1 MRSEVTA
8 TDNAKIP
15 TILIIKPYFSNLFW
29 DSTGNCCPEL
39 ADGFSSLSSI
49 SSWSKGSHLLRVLLF
64 TAINTATESK
74 WLPQNYSHKKTAANS
89 TFWVTQT
96 FWTSYSKRKLNN
108 VISQHWSIYVTSWE
122 GVSPLLLTGTDWRM
136 GRTSAWRRKHVQH
149 TALSVW
155 LWTRMPSKASTSV
168 LEARKP
174 CIQLLPSPLTVKALD
189 PLSPSNNRSNFCSI
203 TSQPTPQTI
212 MLLHSM
218 DLSLQCQILAH
229 IFMW

>member
-1 MRSEVTA
+1 MAFLPFLAFLVGAKVLICSECYYLQQS
-8 TDNAKIP
+8 
-15 TILIIKPYFSNLFW
+15 ILLQKANGY
-29 DSTGNCCPEL
+29 
-39 ADGFSSLSSI
+39 
-49 SSWSKGSHLLRVLLF
+49 LRF
-64 TAINTATESK
+64 TH
-74 WLPQNYSHKKTAANS
+74 WKKTAANS

-96 FWTSYSKRKLNN
+96 FWASYSKCKLNN

-155 LWTRMPSKASTSV
+155 LWTRMPNKASTSV

-189 PLSPSNNRSNFCSI
+189 PLSPSNNRSNFCSV

-218 DLSLQCQILAH
+218 DLSLQCQIMAR